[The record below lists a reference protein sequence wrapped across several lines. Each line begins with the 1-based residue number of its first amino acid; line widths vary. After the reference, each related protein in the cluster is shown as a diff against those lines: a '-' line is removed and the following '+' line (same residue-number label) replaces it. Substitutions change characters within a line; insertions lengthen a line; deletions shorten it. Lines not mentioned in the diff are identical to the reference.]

1 MQISKPNEHGVLEKT
16 YAEEVAR
23 HGRAYAA
30 IDFALCEDGVFR
42 YSIDVMY
49 SYGGVGGPIRDDG
62 TSFATM
68 TQARDA
74 ALEELLRRFP
84 TAWESEPQSVHD
96 ELRILR
102 EQVDAQLRQPSL
114 F

>member
-1 MQISKPNEHGVLEKT
+1 MDISNFNENGMLE
-16 YAEEVAR
+16 AGHREEVAR
-23 HGRAYAA
+23 HGRAFAGV
-30 IDFALCEDGVFR
+30 DFALCDDGAYR

-49 SYGGVGGPIRDDG
+49 SYGGFCGPISVEG
-62 TSFATM
+62 PSFATLAS
-68 TQARDA
+68 ARDA

-102 EQVDAQLRQPSL
+102 EQVEAQLRQPSL